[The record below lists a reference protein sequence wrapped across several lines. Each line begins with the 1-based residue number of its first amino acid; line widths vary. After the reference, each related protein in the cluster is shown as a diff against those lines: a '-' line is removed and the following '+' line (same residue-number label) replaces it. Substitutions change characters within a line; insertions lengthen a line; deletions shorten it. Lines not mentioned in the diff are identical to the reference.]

1 MAYLINAYLSTRF
14 EKIVDVTPASRHR
27 QLGLRS
33 EIRSLYTCL
42 IYTRERGIIDS
53 IRLESKNAY
62 HSWRRNVDTGNRSG
76 SYVVCQV
83 TKYNTVR

>member
-42 IYTRERGIIDS
+42 IPVSVGSSTRLD
-53 IRLESKNAY
+53 
-62 HSWRRNVDTGNRSG
+62 
-76 SYVVCQV
+76 
-83 TKYNTVR
+83 